1 MKEYDE
7 IRRLIEEDQYDK
19 ALARLDH
26 AIEVCPS
33 DSVMWYERGRLY
45 WRLGNKADAI
55 SDFEEALYL
64 DRESP
69 ARHALQLARDVMDF
83 YNTDLLNP

>member
-7 IRRLIEEDQYDK
+7 IRHLIDEGRYDR
-19 ALARLDH
+19 ALEYLDR
-26 AIEVCPS
+26 AIVRKPG
-33 DSVMWYERGRLY
+33 DAALWYERGRLY
-45 WRLGNKADAI
+45 WRLGNKANAI
-55 SDFEEALYL
+55 ADYEEAVFL
-64 DRESP
+64 DSESP